1 MKMNIYVL
9 SSIFFIC
16 GLLSSAI
23 GSDIDQCPKGV
34 PRNRFLRTFKG
45 QCYQFNNFERR
56 WNDAQRYCSN
66 YHGHLVVIKSAE
78 EQNFIMSSLRKLHWN
93 RNGVWI
99 GATDR
104 HKEMHWQWLTGETI
118 SYSNWASG
126 QPSCSWLC
134 IEDCGQLRY
143 RDGGKWHDYPC
154 NSIPYLYSFIC
165 QYDMT
170 PTTTTSTTTEMT
182 TTHSSTTVVPQTTT
196 AEKIEIVYQDLMT
209 KNKGSSLNQV
219 HNKTPIVTT
228 TTRANNDNIH
238 VLLNDM
244 TPTTTTST
252 TTSTTTEMTTT
263 HSSTT
268 VVPQTTTAE
277 KIEIVY
283 QDLMTKNKGSSLN
296 KVHNKTPI
304 VTTTTRANNDN
315 IHVLLNDGGQ
325 QHQMLGQEEDK
336 AMPTGTTIALV
347 LGILLGL
354 MVGVCFGAVCF
365 IRRRRKKPVEES
377 SVGYANPYYG
387 EAANQGPYSD
397 DETSHII
404 DPSCTM
410 KENSYVHDE
419 SLPSVSLNNPT
430 YGKLVMAIDE
440 EYDLPKP
447 SPCGASSDTYENS
460 HPVEENFYEDIDSV
474 KATIALNEA
483 REQKEEEEEDR
494 YVAMPTKS
502 TV

>member
-165 QYDMT
+165 QY
-170 PTTTTSTTTEMT
+170 
-182 TTHSSTTVVPQTTT
+182 
-196 AEKIEIVYQDLMT
+196 
-209 KNKGSSLNQV
+209 
-219 HNKTPIVTT
+219 
-228 TTRANNDNIH
+228 
-238 VLLNDM
+238 DM

>member
-1 MKMNIYVL
+1 MNVYVL
-9 SSIFFIC
+9 SSIFVFC
-16 GLLSSAI
+16 GLLSSTI

-34 PRNRFLRTFKG
+34 PRTRFLRTFKG

-56 WNDAQRYCSN
+56 WTDAQKYCSN
-66 YHGHLVVIKSAE
+66 NHGHLVVIKSAE
-78 EQNFIMSSLRKLHWN
+78 EQNFIMSTLRKLHWN

-104 HKEMHWQWLTGETI
+104 HKEMHWKWITGEPI
-118 SYSNWASG
+118 SYSNWGSG
-126 QPSCSWLC
+126 QPSCNWFC
-134 IEDCGQLRY
+134 MEDCGQLRY

-154 NSIPYLYSFIC
+154 SSIPYLYSFIC
-165 QYDMT
+165 QYD
-170 PTTTTSTTTEMT
+170 
-182 TTHSSTTVVPQTTT
+182 
-196 AEKIEIVYQDLMT
+196 
-209 KNKGSSLNQV
+209 
-219 HNKTPIVTT
+219 
-228 TTRANNDNIH
+228 
-238 VLLNDM
+238 
-244 TPTTTTST
+244 
-252 TTSTTTEMTTT
+252 
-263 HSSTT
+263 
-268 VVPQTTTAE
+268 
-277 KIEIVY
+277 
-283 QDLMTKNKGSSLN
+283 
-296 KVHNKTPI
+296 
-304 VTTTTRANNDN
+304 
-315 IHVLLNDGGQ
+315 GGQ
-325 QHQMLGQEEDK
+325 QHQMLEQEEDK

-354 MVGVCFGAVCF
+354 MAGVCFGAVCF

-397 DETSHII
+397 DENTHII
-404 DPSCTM
+404 DPACTM
-410 KENSYVHDE
+410 QNKESSYVHDE

-460 HPVEENFYEDIDSV
+460 NPAEENFYEDIDSV

-494 YVAMPTKS
+494 YVAMPTKG

>member
-1 MKMNIYVL
+1 MNVYVL
-9 SSIFFIC
+9 SSIFVFC
-16 GLLSSAI
+16 GLLSSTI

-34 PRNRFLRTFKG
+34 PRTRFLRTFKG

-56 WNDAQRYCSN
+56 WTDAQKYCSN
-66 YHGHLVVIKSAE
+66 NHGHLVVIKSAE
-78 EQNFIMSSLRKLHWN
+78 EQNFIMSTLRKLHWN

-104 HKEMHWQWLTGETI
+104 HKEMHWKWITGEPI
-118 SYSNWASG
+118 SYSNWGSG
-126 QPSCSWLC
+126 QPSCNWFC
-134 IEDCGQLRY
+134 MEDCGQLRY

-154 NSIPYLYSFIC
+154 SSIPYLYSFIC

-170 PTTTTSTTTEMT
+170 PTTTTSTTTTTTTTTEMT

-196 AEKIEIVYQDLMT
+196 AEKIEIVYQDLM
-209 KNKGSSLNQV
+209 
-219 HNKTPIVTT
+219 I
-228 TTRANNDNIH
+228 
-238 VLLNDM
+238 
-244 TPTTTTST
+244 
-252 TTSTTTEMTTT
+252 
-263 HSSTT
+263 
-268 VVPQTTTAE
+268 
-277 KIEIVY
+277 
-283 QDLMTKNKGSSLN
+283 KNKGSSLN

-325 QHQMLGQEEDK
+325 QHQMLEQEEDK

-354 MVGVCFGAVCF
+354 MAGVCFGAVCF

-397 DETSHII
+397 DENTHII
-404 DPSCTM
+404 DPACTM
-410 KENSYVHDE
+410 QNKESSYVHDE

-460 HPVEENFYEDIDSV
+460 NPAEENFYEDIDSV

-494 YVAMPTKS
+494 YVAMPTKG